1 MSLIKYN
8 KSIIP
13 ACDVS
18 NLNKLSELIKQ
29 TCEVKGI
36 GAYKIGFELIIK
48 YGAKEVLEVIRNHTD
63 LPVIY
68 DHQKAATDIPDTG
81 EKFVKS
87 CKDMDAVIMFPQA
100 GPKTEKEW
108 IKAAQKHNLKV
119 IIGGEMTHP
128 EYLESDGGFIKA
140 DAPRRIYQIAADLGV
155 NNFVVP
161 GNKPEKIKY
170 YQRILEE
177 KGVKPKFYSP
187 GLINQGGTISEG
199 AKASGSN
206 WHAIIGRGIYQK
218 ENMKKAAKELVN
230 TIQ

>member
-1 MSLIKYN
+1 MSLIKHN

-18 NLNKLSELIKQ
+18 NLNKLSKLVKQ

-36 GAYKIGFELIIK
+36 GAYKIGFQLIIK
-48 YGAKEVLEVIRNHTD
+48 YGAKEVLETIRKQTD
-63 LPVIY
+63 LPIIY
-68 DHQKAATDIPDTG
+68 DHQKAATDIPETG
-81 EKFVKS
+81 KKFVKS
-87 CKDMDAVIMFPQA
+87 CKNMDAVIMFPQA

-119 IIGGEMTHP
+119 IIGGEMTHSK
-128 EYLESDGGFIKA
+128 YLESNGGFIKNN
-140 DAPRRIYQIAADLGV
+140 APERIYRIAADLGV

-170 YQRILEE
+170 YKKILEE
-177 KGVKPKFYSP
+177 KGVTPKFYSP
-187 GLINQGGTISEG
+187 GLIKQGGTIKEG
-199 AKASGSN
+199 AKAAGKN

-218 ENMKKAAKELVN
+218 KDKKKAAKKLVK

>member
-1 MSLIKYN
+1 MSIIKYN

-18 NLNKLSELIKQ
+18 NLNKLSELVKQ
-29 TCEVKGI
+29 TYEIKGI

-48 YGAKEVLEVIRNHTD
+48 YGANEVLEVIRNHTD

-68 DHQKAATDIPDTG
+68 DHQKAATDIPESG

-100 GPKTEKEW
+100 GPETEKEW

-128 EYLESDGGFIKA
+128 GYLESDGGFIKA
-140 DAPRRIYQIAADLGV
+140 DAPERIYRIAAELGV

-161 GNKPEKIKY
+161 GNKPEKIEY
-170 YQRILEE
+170 YKRILEE
-177 KGVKPKFYSP
+177 KEVSPKFYSP
-187 GLINQGGTISEG
+187 GLINQGGTISNG
-199 AKASGSN
+199 AKAAGEN

-218 ENMKKAAKELVN
+218 ENMKKAAKELVKA
-230 TIQ
+230 IQ